1 MSKAPLSTAP
11 IRTPDDVPA
20 LVSAVTAAARQL
32 TEAVARENA
41 ALRARTREPLTALA
55 EDKSAA
61 ASHYQKCLTQLETA
75 TDGYRA
81 LMPSQREALQQCGR
95 LLAQEADENARLLT
109 VAVEISRRFMQ
120 TVADAAR
127 ALTPN
132 APGYSSTGTLGNSQ
146 RTSARTPALS
156 LDRSL

>member
-1 MSKAPLSTAP
+1 
-11 IRTPDDVPA
+11 VPA
-20 LVSAVTAAARQL
+20 LLHAVTAAAGRL

-41 ALRARTREPLTALA
+41 ALRARTREPLSALA
-55 EDKSAA
+55 EEKSAA

-75 TDGYRA
+75 TEGYRA
-81 LMPSQREALQQCGR
+81 LTPSQREALRQGGR
-95 LLAQEADENARLLT
+95 LLAQEADENARLLR

-120 TVADAAR
+120 TVADAVR
-127 ALTPN
+127 ALTPKT
-132 APGYSSTGTLGNSQ
+132 PGYSSTGALGNGE